1 MTNHQTPYQVE
12 FLEGEDNVYFFFTKF
27 KVGYIVKFK
36 PSFYVLDAAPVI
48 ADNVYELVIAR
59 IEKPEGPIPPDEQI
73 LYTIAAIAEDFFK
86 KEQNIAIYVCD
97 DSDGKGK
104 ARKRKFDGWF
114 VYLNFEGRGFM
125 KIDQGFREADGF
137 SYSASLIFKS
147 ENPMKVQIIT
157 ALDDLAAKYNQA
169 K

>member
-1 MTNHQTPYQVE
+1 MANNQPPYKIE
-12 FLEGEDNVYFFFTKF
+12 FLGGNDNVYFFFTRF
-27 KVGYIVKFK
+27 KVGYLVKFK
-36 PSFYVLDAAPVI
+36 PSFYVLDAEPAI

-59 IEKPEGPIPPDEQI
+59 IEKPEGPIPPDERI

-97 DSDGKGK
+97 DSDGRGK

-125 KIDQGFREADGF
+125 KIDQGFHEADGF

-147 ENPMKVQIIT
+147 ENKLKIQIIT
-157 ALDDLAAKYNQA
+157 ALDELAAKYNQP

>member
-1 MTNHQTPYQVE
+1 MEAYLFE
-12 FLEGEDNVYFFFTKF
+12 FFPDEHFYLF
-27 KVGYIVKFK
+27 KTRYEVRYAIRFK

-97 DSDGKGK
+97 DSGGKGK

-147 ENPMKVQIIT
+147 ENPLKIQIIT
-157 ALDDLAAKYNQA
+157 ALDDLAAKYNQP

>member
-1 MTNHQTPYQVE
+1 MKLMEAYSFE
-12 FLEGEDNVYFFFTKF
+12 FFPDEHFYLF
-27 KVGYIVKFK
+27 KTRYEVRYAIRFK
-36 PSFYVLDAAPVI
+36 PSFYVLDADPVI

-59 IEKPEGPIPPDEQI
+59 IEKPEGPIPPDERI

-86 KEQNIAIYVCD
+86 KEENIAIYVCD
-97 DSDGKGK
+97 DSDRKGQ

-125 KIDQGFREADGF
+125 KIDQGFHEADGF
-137 SYSASLIFKS
+137 SYSASLVFKS
-147 ENPMKVQIIT
+147 ENRMKIQIIT
-157 ALDDLAAKYNQA
+157 ALDELAAKYNQP